1 MLAYAQVDSGIPIS
15 ILTVK
20 ENLLLFHK
28 TWKYTQYHK
37 NISEQPLGGG
47 NLAFRYV
54 RAMMSMLLQKKKE
67 STEYYLSIK

>member
-1 MLAYAQVDSGIPIS
+1 MLAYVQVDSGIPIS

-28 TWKYTQYHK
+28 TWQYTQYHK
-37 NISEQPLGGG
+37 NISEQSLGGG

-54 RAMMSMLLQKKKE
+54 RAMMSMLLQKKKKVQ
-67 STEYYLSIK
+67 SII